1 MMEAVLANA
10 RHPQRG
16 CRAVFFCAGLMLACG
31 AYGEETGCEQVPEA
45 RRAQCLKVLSCLRV
59 DDEDVRRACID
70 AAQEPMREA
79 AAPDPQEEFAR
90 DEPPARAEPP
100 ARDEPPAHD
109 EPPARDEP
117 PPGNESRSQE
127 APTLR
132 EREVEP
138 PLREASRPVK
148 DEVPAR
154 PPREKNEEARD
165 PVPLRSAAQPE
176 PPDEWSGTISRIYQ
190 SILDRQLIAVDGK
203 YLFESDRASHARLE
217 AGEQVAVEKV
227 SSRFFRGSRRWRI
240 AGPSR
245 TQIVAFRIHCES
257 EDIRADDRRKC
268 AQMLDR

>member
-1 MMEAVLANA
+1 
-10 RHPQRG
+10 
-16 CRAVFFCAGLMLACG
+16 MLAGG

-59 DDEDVRRACID
+59 DDEEVRRACID
-70 AAQEPMREA
+70 AAQEPAPEA
-79 AAPDPQEEFAR
+79 APSSQDEPAR
-90 DEPPARAEPP
+90 DEPPARE
-100 ARDEPPAHD
+100 
-109 EPPARDEP
+109 
-117 PPGNESRSQE
+117 ESRSQE
-127 APTLR
+127 APILR

-138 PLREASRPVK
+138 PQPEASRPVE
-148 DEVPAR
+148 DEAPTAPAR
-154 PPREKNEEARD
+154 PARERNEQARD
-165 PVPLRSAAQPE
+165 AAPVRSAAQPE

-203 YLFESDRASHARLE
+203 YLFESDRAAHARLE
-217 AGEQVAVEKV
+217 AGERVAVAKV

-245 TQIVAFRIHCES
+245 TQIIAFRIHCES

>member
-1 MMEAVLANA
+1 
-10 RHPQRG
+10 
-16 CRAVFFCAGLMLACG
+16 MLACS

-59 DDEDVRRACID
+59 DDEEVRRACID
-70 AAQEPMREA
+70 AAQEPAPEAAPSSREEPVREA
-79 AAPDPQEEFAR
+79 APSSQ
-90 DEPPARAEPP
+90 DEPAREEPSVRNEPP
-100 ARDEPPAHD
+100 VRD
-109 EPPARDEP
+109 
-117 PPGNESRSQE
+117 ESRSQE

-138 PLREASRPVK
+138 PQREASRPI
-148 DEVPAR
+148 EGEAPTAPTRPAR
-154 PPREKNEEARD
+154 ERQEEARPAA
-165 PVPLRSAAQPE
+165 PVRSAAQLE

-203 YLFESDRASHARLE
+203 YLFESDRAAHARLE
-217 AGEQVAVEKV
+217 AGERVAVAKV

-245 TQIVAFRIHCES
+245 TQIIAFRIHCES